1 MIKGMYT
8 AAAGMLSQ
16 AQKLDIIGNNLA
28 NINTT
33 GYKKDNAFIEMMKDA
48 GTIVAQPSGDAAPIF
63 VKAYTD
69 LQNGSLNQTNNR
81 LDVAIQGRGFF
92 TVETP
97 QGIRYTRNG
106 NFSLTV
112 DGTVVT
118 NEGYPVLGLGG
129 RIQIPDIHRLTSADL
144 AIAENGEMMIDKR
157 PIAKLRIADFDD
169 LTGLTKEGH
178 SMFVA
183 EVPERPAAMNGSDT
197 LIRQGYLEESN
208 VNGMEEMIM
217 MVEIQKAFEA
227 EQKSIQAQDSS
238 IEKAMEVGRL

>member
-1 MIKGMYT
+1 MIKGIYT

-33 GYKKDNAFIEMMKDA
+33 GYKKDNAFVELMKDA
-48 GTIVAQPSGDAAPIF
+48 GNVVAQPTTDGAPVF

-92 TVETP
+92 TIDTP

-106 NFSLTV
+106 NFSLSV

-118 NEGYPVLGLGG
+118 NEGYPVQGVGG
-129 RIQIPDIHRLTSADL
+129 RIQLPDLHRLSSVDL
-144 AIAENGEMMIDKR
+144 SIAENGEMMIDKR
-157 PIAKLRIADFDD
+157 IIAQLRIADFDD

-183 EVPERPAAMNGSDT
+183 EVPERSAVMNGTDT
-197 LIRQGYLEESN
+197 ILRQGYLEESN
-208 VNGMEEMIM
+208 VNGLEEMVM
-217 MVEIQKAFEA
+217 MIEIQRAFEA
-227 EQKSIQAQDSS
+227 EQKSIQMLDGT
-238 IEKAMEVGRL
+238 IERSLEVGRV